1 MELTVDKAIG
11 KVEAGQIRAYRKNPA
26 DLNLAACAGAYT
38 AKKLNERVVIVEG
51 NSYGCKV
58 YHIAKESDDLTKYT
72 VMKCKARVL
81 IVEPTGECFYGIAQ

>member
-1 MELTVDKAIG
+1 MELSIDKPIG

-26 DLNLAACAGAYT
+26 DLNLAACAGAHT

-58 YHIAKESDDLTKYT
+58 YHIAKESEDLRKYT
-72 VMKCKARVL
+72 VISCKAKV
-81 IVEPTGECFYGIAQ
+81 IIIEPTGECFYGVAQ